1 MHFEEGLGIK
11 VFWVQTICLF
21 PNLLQL
27 VFTALHTDTHR
38 ETQRNTHTHKLK
50 WNLLNWL
57 LNATSWTSLQLESYR
72 VVHFWMLGMFLSQ
85 LLILQLLP
93 LAVLLVHVLQTFSPL
108 VLLHHLISLE
118 LIVAA
123 LVIVLQVVGRLGMKT
138 KGEAGEATWFTDF
151 LNMAPLF

>member
-1 MHFEEGLGIK
+1 M
-11 VFWVQTICLF
+11 
-21 PNLLQL
+21 
-27 VFTALHTDTHR
+27 
-38 ETQRNTHTHKLK
+38 
-50 WNLLNWL
+50 
-57 LNATSWTSLQLESYR
+57 
-72 VVHFWMLGMFLSQ
+72 VHFWMLGMFLSQ

-108 VLLHHLISLE
+108 VVLHHLISLE